1 MEQILLDLSEN
12 YTLFE
17 LCIYAAVVGACISL
31 LVGCFIEIHRFI
43 NEITSTREEEKH
55 QDAWHQLGDAY
66 LEAMDELRG
75 E

>member
-17 LCIYAAVVGACISL
+17 LCIYAAIVGACISL

-43 NEITSTREEEKH
+43 NEIASTREEEKK
-55 QDAWHQLGDAY
+55 
-66 LEAMDELRG
+66 
-75 E
+75 